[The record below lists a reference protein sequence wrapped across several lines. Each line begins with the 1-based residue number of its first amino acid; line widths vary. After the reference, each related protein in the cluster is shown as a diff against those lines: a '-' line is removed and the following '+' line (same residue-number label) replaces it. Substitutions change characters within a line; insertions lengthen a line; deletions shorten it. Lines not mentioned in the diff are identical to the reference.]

1 MRRHKTG
8 GRNHPWSAIYAR
20 GGKHRNGPTT
30 QQLRDKGAGSS
41 GAPCKTLADMT
52 PEEIA
57 ELEKQYGAKVAPRS
71 T

>member
-1 MRRHKTG
+1 MKRHKTG
-8 GRNHPWSAIYAR
+8 GRNHPWSAIWAR

-41 GAPCKTLADMT
+41 APCRTLADMT

-57 ELEKQYGAKVAPRS
+57 ELEKQYGAKVTTR
-71 T
+71 